1 MSTVILRL
9 LVVAVISLFASD
21 LWGGHVFVQ
30 ATHTPLLKIS
40 QDQMQGQ
47 PQIIQQLY
55 QQVELLAFQLKD
67 KQNQID
73 ANHHQ
78 ADVNLEQLK
87 IQMEADQQRLKIQ
100 MDANQQRLK
109 IQIKANQHQA
119 DVNLKRIQDRDENW
133 IQQVSVMCV

>member
-1 MSTVILRL
+1 MSTVSLRL

-55 QQVELLAFQLKD
+55 QQVELLVFQLKD

-87 IQMEADQQRLKIQ
+87 IQMEA
-100 MDANQQRLK
+100 NQQQLK